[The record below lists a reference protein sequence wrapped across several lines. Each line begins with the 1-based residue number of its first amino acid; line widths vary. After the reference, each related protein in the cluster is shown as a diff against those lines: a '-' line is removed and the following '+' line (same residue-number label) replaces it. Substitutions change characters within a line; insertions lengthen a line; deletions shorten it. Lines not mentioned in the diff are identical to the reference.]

1 MASTLSGE
9 ISSSRIPKSRMKEY
23 IYRFVDGTKSVVA
36 VEDKLFELLKG
47 LDKAEKYGNRKETRR
62 HVSLDELR
70 NNGMDVPVFDDHT
83 FGELFANLPNEA
95 LFEAVKNLAAEQK
108 ELLKKVFYER
118 KKLKE
123 IAKEQKVTPQLI
135 SWQLRTTL
143 EQLGTKR

>member
-1 MASTLSGE
+1 
-9 ISSSRIPKSRMKEY
+9 MKEY

-135 SWQLRTTL
+135 SWRLRTTL
-143 EQLGTKR
+143 EQLGAKR

>member
-1 MASTLSGE
+1 
-9 ISSSRIPKSRMKEY
+9 MKEY
-23 IYRFVDGTKSVVA
+23 VYRFVDGTKSVVA
-36 VEDKLFELLKG
+36 VEDKLFAFLKG

-70 NNGMDVPVFDDHT
+70 DNGMDVPVFDEHT
-83 FGELFANLPNEA
+83 FGELFANLPNEE
-95 LFEAVKNLAAEQK
+95 LFEAVKNLAVEQK

>member
-1 MASTLSGE
+1 
-9 ISSSRIPKSRMKEY
+9 MKEY
-23 IYRFVDGTKSVVA
+23 VYRFVDGTKSVVA
-36 VEDKLFELLKG
+36 VEDKLFAFLKG

-70 NNGMDVPVFDDHT
+70 DNGMDVPVFDEHT
-83 FGELFANLPNEA
+83 FGELFANLPNEE
-95 LFEAVKNLAAEQK
+95 LFEAVKNLAVEQK

-135 SWQLRTTL
+135 SWRLRTTL
-143 EQLGTKR
+143 EQLGAKR

>member
-1 MASTLSGE
+1 
-9 ISSSRIPKSRMKEY
+9 MKEY
-23 IYRFVDGTKSVVA
+23 VYRFVDGTKSVVA
-36 VEDKLFELLKG
+36 VEDKLFAFLKG

-70 NNGMDVPVFDDHT
+70 DNGMDVPVFDEHT
-83 FGELFANLPNEA
+83 FGELFANLPNEE
-95 LFEAVKNLAAEQK
+95 LFEAVKNLAEKKK

>member
-135 SWQLRTTL
+135 SWRLRTTL
-143 EQLGTKR
+143 EQLGAKR

>member
-1 MASTLSGE
+1 M
-9 ISSSRIPKSRMKEY
+9 
-23 IYRFVDGTKSVVA
+23 
-36 VEDKLFELLKG
+36 
-47 LDKAEKYGNRKETRR
+47 
-62 HVSLDELR
+62 DELR
-70 NNGMDVPVFDDHT
+70 DNGMDVPVFDEHT

-108 ELLKKVFYER
+108 ELLQKVFYER

-143 EQLGTKR
+143 EQIRTKR